1 MAQVASLEV
10 RLQADISRYE
20 SAMKK
25 AVSILENIKKSFNSL
40 PATFQNAS
48 KKMDDLSK
56 KMEDMSKKAEKAS
69 KSMDKIGKGMT
80 KYVTTPIMTGIG
92 LGIKFNSTMEDAATN
107 FTTMLGSA
115 DKAQSMV
122 SSLQQ
127 MAAQTPFGM
136 EDLQSGAQTLLS
148 FGESA
153 DSILPT
159 LKMLGDVSLGNKDKF
174 DSLVLAFAQ
183 MRSTGK
189 LTGQD
194 LMQMINAGFN
204 PLQVISEKTGK
215 SIGELKEIM
224 EKGGIS
230 SDMVTAAFKSATSEG
245 GRFFNG
251 MENASKTFAGRL
263 STLKDTFMELAG
275 AFSQPVFDILKE
287 KMTSLTDKLSK
298 LTEWFKNLDDGT
310 KKQIATFFLIAAAI
324 GPVLL
329 VLSKLLGAFSIFP
342 KVLNIVKIGFSGLSK
357 AFSFLA
363 ANPVVAAILAIVAV
377 LIYLYNTNENVRNA
391 IQNVWES
398 FKTFLSNLIQFVKT
412 VFGFLAPIFKNV
424 FDFIIKIFKGNI
436 EVFIGHLRNA
446 WDSIVVVLS
455 AIINIFA
462 EVFGFLGALLTG
474 DWKSMWEHA
483 KNIIKTAVG
492 AIIVVA
498 LNLIDNM
505 LLGFQKLSEIL
516 LDKIFVGIA
525 NGFQDMINGLL
536 KGWNWVADK
545 FGWKKVGLLELD
557 FQAYTPSKLIQ
568 QTRNELNKI
577 ANSWR
582 GGEKAELP
590 FSFSNKN
597 KNKKPDVP
605 SLPKLGEMPD
615 FTDYD
620 TAFDNLD
627 MTFSDIGQTAESA
640 KNGVDKLADSVKNLV
655 QSIRQQTESFRD
667 ALGMF
672 DTFERK
678 VVSPERLLNRM
689 KAQVKAMS
697 QWTSALATLN
707 NRGVN
712 QSFLNELRAM
722 GPQQVDYIRA
732 LAQMSDEQLAQYQAL
747 YGQKYDIA
755 QREAERMV
763 TTEQRI
769 EKYVEQEISINVT
782 GNKISSDDDVDR
794 IAKEIVRKLKLKG
807 V

>member
-1 MAQVASLEV
+1 MAQVASLLV
-10 RLQADISRYE
+10 RLQADITGYE
-20 SAMKK
+20 SAIRK
-25 AVSILENIKKSFNSL
+25 AVSIAESIKKNFNSL
-40 PATFQNAS
+40 SNTFSSVSQ
-48 KKMDDLSK
+48 KMDKLGKEIESV
-56 KMEDMSKKAEKAS
+56 SKKAEKAS
-69 KSMDKIGKGMT
+69 KSMEKIGKEMT
-80 KYVTTPIMTGIG
+80 KYVTTPITTGIG
-92 LGIKFNSTMEDAATN
+92 VGIKFNSTMEDAMTN
-107 FTTMLGSA
+107 FTTLLGSA
-115 DKAQSMV
+115 DKAQGMV
-122 SSLQQ
+122 SSLQD
-127 MAAQTPFGM
+127 MAAKTPFSMG
-136 EDLQSGAQTLLS
+136 DLQSGATTLLS

-153 DSILPT
+153 ESIMPT
-159 LKMLGDVSLGNKDKF
+159 LKMLGDISLGNKQKF
-174 DSLVLAFAQ
+174 ESLTLAFAQ

-224 EKGGIS
+224 GKGGIS
-230 SDMVTAAFKSATSEG
+230 ADMVTAAFKAAASEG
-245 GRFFNG
+245 GRFYNG
-251 MENASKTFAGRL
+251 MESAAKTFAGRL

-275 AFSQPVFDILKE
+275 EFSKPVFDVLKE
-287 KMTSLTDKLSK
+287 KIVSLTDKLSN
-298 LTEWFKNLDDGT
+298 LINWFKNLDDGT

-398 FKTFLSNLIQFVKT
+398 FKTFLSNLIQFIKT

-424 FDFIIKIFKGNI
+424 FDLIIKIFKGNI

-446 WDSIVVVLS
+446 WDSIVVVVS
-455 AIINIFA
+455 AIFEIFSSL
-462 EVFGFLGALLTG
+462 FGFLGALLTG
-474 DWKSMWEHA
+474 DWKAMWEHA

-492 AIIVVA
+492 AIIVIA
-498 LNLIDNM
+498 LNLVDNM

-516 LDKIFVGIA
+516 LDKVFAGITK
-525 NGFQDMINGLL
+525 GFQSMINGLL
-536 KGWNWVADK
+536 KGWNWLAGK
-545 FGWKKVGLLELD
+545 FGWKQVAYLQIDTDKYKVSSAIQNVRNQL
-557 FQAYTPSKLIQ
+557 SKV
-568 QTRNELNKI
+568 
-577 ANSWR
+577 ADYWR

-590 FSFSNKN
+590 FSFTTTKG
-597 KNKKPDVP
+597 KKPDVP
-605 SLPKLGEMPD
+605 SLPKLGKMPD
-615 FTDYD
+615 FTDY

-655 QSIRQQTESFRD
+655 ESIRQQTESFRD

-697 QWTSALATLN
+697 QWTSALATLS

-763 TTEQRI
+763 MTEQKI
-769 EKYVEQEISINVT
+769 EKYVEQEISINIT